1 MAQTKTALSRA
12 MLDVVRSDLVASQ
25 ANTPDAVI
33 AVVTASVATLTDRA
47 HRISVTPDPAAPDLM
62 RIQIVGPMTSAW
74 LVIAV

>member
-1 MAQTKTALSRA
+1 MAQTETTLSRA

-25 ANTPDAVI
+25 ANTVEAISAV
-33 AVVTASVATLTDRA
+33 AMASVATLTDHA

-62 RIQIVGPMTSAW
+62 RIQIVGPMTSSW